1 MEDPEMSRQ
10 HDVAIVTGGGRGIG
24 QSTATALAAEGLAVA
39 AVARSEAAVERTAAE
54 IQARDGRAAAI
65 VGDVTDEQSVEEIVA
80 AAERQLGGS
89 CGILVNAAGTT
100 GPVGE
105 IAELDVD
112 EWRATL
118 DVNLTGAFAMSRAV
132 LPAMKARGS
141 GRIVNVISG
150 LAHRPQPGLGAY
162 CASKAGLL
170 HLTRVIDA
178 ETRGSG
184 VRAFAVEPG
193 LVRTEMSESLLSL
206 EPSGVRASVIGM
218 LNQLEADPGFVEAE
232 ESAQFIRLVATGQA
246 DDLAGE
252 ACSIYDPS
260 VRSRLPATASDR

>member
-1 MEDPEMSRQ
+1 MSTQ
-10 HDVAIVTGGGRGIG
+10 IDVAIVTGGGRGIG
-24 QSTATALAAEGLAVA
+24 QSTATALAADGFAVA
-39 AVARSEAAVERTAAE
+39 AVARNEAAVERTAAE

-65 VGDVTDEQSVEEIVA
+65 AGDVTDVQSVQQIVA

-89 CGILVNAAGTT
+89 CGVLVNAAGIT

-112 EWRATL
+112 EWQATL
-118 DVNLTGAFAMSRAV
+118 DVNLTGAFTMSRAV

-170 HLTRVIDA
+170 QLTRVIDA
-178 ETRGSG
+178 ETKDSG
-184 VRAFAVEPG
+184 VRAFAIEPG
-193 LVRTEMSESLLSL
+193 LVRTDMTESLQSL

-218 LNQLEADPGFVEAE
+218 LNQLEADPGFVQPD
-232 ESAQFIRLVATGQA
+232 ESAQLIRLVATGQA

-252 ACSIYDPS
+252 ACSIYNPS
-260 VRSRLPATASDR
+260 LRSRLSPTPSDR